1 MKALQTMFVGL
12 FISHTWHDGGVFHQT
27 L

>member
-12 FISHTWHDGGVFHQT
+12 FISHTWHDGGVFYQT
-27 L
+27 

>member
-27 L
+27 